1 MIDDDDDDDDWIEVL
16 DDEWTVGR
24 MIERMMMMNHWMN
37 MTSSF
42 Q

>member
-1 MIDDDDDDDDWIEVL
+1 MIDHDDDDWIEVL

-24 MIERMMMMNHWMN
+24 VIERRTMMNHWMN

-42 Q
+42 E